1 MTGTAEKLV
10 IYLMGQDR
18 SLQWD
23 LTPHKEKRSLNS
35 NSYYWALC
43 NQVAR
48 KLRISTSRLHNMMLR
63 DVGLPEI
70 VGEQMVTVYLPDTD
84 EAENQVIEAETYHL
98 KPTSRVRDG
107 RRCYVMLRG
116 SHTFNTEEMSQL
128 IDFMVAE
135 ARDQG
140 IETLTPIEIAQ
151 MMELERQHE
160 QRANK
165 HSHGSEKA

>member
-1 MTGTAEKLV
+1 MTGNAEKIV
-10 IYLMGQDR
+10 MFLMGQDK

-23 LTPHKEKRSLNS
+23 LSPHKEKRSLNA
-35 NSYYWALC
+35 NAFYWSLC

-48 KLRISTSRLHNMMLR
+48 KLKISTTRLHNMMLR
-63 DVGLPEI
+63 DVGAVEV
-70 VGEQMVTVYLPDTD
+70 VGNQMVTVYLPDTD
-84 EAENQVIEAETYHL
+84 EAEQQVIEAETYHL

-116 SHTFNTEEMSQL
+116 SHTFNTTEMSQL

-135 ARDQG
+135 AQAQG
-140 IETLTPIEIAQ
+140 IETLTPSEIAH

-160 QRANK
+160 QK
-165 HSHGSEKA
+165 KQSV